1 MTRLFKLE
9 TCSVLLTLFPLFA
22 GFFAVTVFARPQRYI
37 TNMNI
42 LDLQQ
47 AAKLLQINPESL
59 RRLAFRGAIPARK
72 PGRKWLFVEEHLEE
86 WLKGDYAASGEMAH
100 KRGELCP
107 STNEKTAP
115 TTGSTSQS
123 RAASR
128 CRKALG
134 LQTGN

>member
-1 MTRLFKLE
+1 MTRSFKLE
-9 TCSVLLTLFPLFA
+9 TRSTQLTLFPLIA
-22 GFFAVTVFARPQRYI
+22 AFFAATVFAHIQSNL
-37 TNMNI
+37 TDMNI

-47 AAKLLQINPESL
+47 AARLMQMNPESL

-107 STNEKTAP
+107 STNEKTVP

-134 LQTGN
+134 LQTEN